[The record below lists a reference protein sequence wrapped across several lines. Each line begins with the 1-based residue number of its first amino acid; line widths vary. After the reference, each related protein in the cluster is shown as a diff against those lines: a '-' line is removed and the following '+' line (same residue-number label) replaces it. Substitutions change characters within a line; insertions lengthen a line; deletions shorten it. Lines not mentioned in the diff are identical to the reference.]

1 MNVKFL
7 IECILGAVA
16 LAAGLIGMLSAGRA
30 KEGPDEAALKK
41 QKKRKKL
48 FLILMILGAWVMLGA
63 VLTQIS
69 GMKHKLEI
77 EFSMFSERVP
87 VFGITLAKTTITA
100 CVIIAGLAVLLLLF
114 RIFCV
119 PRFSVDEPGRFQSA
133 MEVIVEFMDNFVR
146 NSVGEMPV
154 RQLSPFMLSVGL
166 CILGCETAEFFAVRP
181 PTADLTFTFALG
193 LSTFALLNIYG
204 IKKNGIGGRLKN
216 MGGPI
221 PAMRPLMVPLK
232 AVSDVA
238 VPISL
243 ACRLFGNMMG
253 GMLVMD
259 MLKGALGG
267 FGTGLPPVL
276 GLYFYLGHPL
286 LQIYIFITLSLIY
299 INEAME

>member
-1 MNVKFL
+1 MNLRYL
-7 IECILGAVA
+7 IE
-16 LAAGLIGMLSAGRA
+16 
-30 KEGPDEAALKK
+30 
-41 QKKRKKL
+41 
-48 FLILMILGAWVMLGA
+48 MIAGA
-63 VLTQIS
+63 VLAAVGLVGMLAAHRGDGPPSPGAKKKKTRFLVLLLLGLWVLLGAALTLIS

-77 EFSMFSERVP
+77 EFSMFSERVE
-87 VFGITLAKTTITA
+87 VFGFPLAKTTIVS
-100 CVIIAGLAVLLLLF
+100 CIVLAGLAVLLLLF
-114 RIFCV
+114 RLVCV
-119 PRFSVDEPGRFQSA
+119 PRFRDEDPGGFQGA
-133 MEVIVEFMDNFVR
+133 VETLVEFMDNFVEK
-146 NSVGEMPV
+146 SVGGEPPK
-154 RQLSPFMLSVGL
+154 QLSPFMLTAGL
-166 CILGCETAEFFAVRP
+166 YILGCECAELFGVRP

-193 LSTFALLNIYG
+193 LCTFVLLNVCG
-204 IKKNGIGGRLKN
+204 IKKNGIGGRLAN

-221 PAMRPLMVPLK
+221 PAMRPLMIPLK

-276 GLYFYLGHPL
+276 GLYFYLGHPI